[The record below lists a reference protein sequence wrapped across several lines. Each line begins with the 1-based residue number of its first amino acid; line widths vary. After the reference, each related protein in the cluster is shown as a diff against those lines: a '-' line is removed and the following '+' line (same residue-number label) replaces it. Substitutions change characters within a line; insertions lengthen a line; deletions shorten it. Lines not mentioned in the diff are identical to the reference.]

1 MQDAAAELAA
11 EAPAPD
17 ASRARSI
24 TKGNKMAELSELRQ
38 QIDKIDGKI
47 FELFSERAK
56 VAEEVAAYKRENGM
70 RVFDPSRERAKVA
83 AAAEAAPEDLQTYA
97 QVLMELLMEASRSR
111 QHALLGDASDDR
123 TLARINAARS
133 ATPELFPP
141 SAHVA
146 CQGVEGA
153 YSQIAAEKIF
163 RHPTITYS
171 PTFDGVFRTV
181 EQGLARY
188 GVLPLE
194 NSTAGSV
201 NQMFDL
207 MMEHSFHIVRTTR
220 VKVSHNLLARPGTSL
235 SGVRDIY
242 SHEQAIN
249 QCTEFLSG
257 LPDVRVHVC
266 ENTAVA
272 AKRVAESQR
281 NDVAALSSRPC
292 ADLYGLEVLS
302 ANVQD
307 RDNNYTRFACISKDL
322 EIYPGADRTSLMIV
336 LPHRPGAL
344 YKLLAKFYALDINI
358 LKLESRPIPERDFE
372 FMFYFDVECPVAS
385 PEFSSLMATIG
396 SLCQEC
402 RYLGSYAE
410 VI

>member
-1 MQDAAAELAA
+1 
-11 EAPAPD
+11 
-17 ASRARSI
+17 
-24 TKGNKMAELSELRQ
+24 MAELSELRQ
-38 QIDKIDGKI
+38 EIDRIDAEI
-47 FELFSERAK
+47 FRLFSERAE
-56 VAEEVAAYKRENGM
+56 VSGDVAAYKREHGM
-70 RVFDPSRERAKVA
+70 RVFDPARERSKVA
-83 AAAEAAPEDLQTYA
+83 DAASRAPEDLATYA

-111 QHALLGDASDDR
+111 QHALLADSADDP
-123 TLARINAARS
+123 TLARIQEARA

-141 SAHVA
+141 SARVS

-153 YSQIAAEKIF
+153 YSQIAAERIF
-163 RHPTITYS
+163 RHPQISYA
-171 PTFDGVFRTV
+171 PTFDAVFRTV

-201 NQMFDL
+201 NQMYDL

-220 VKVSHNLLARPGTSL
+220 VKIDHNLLALPGAKFS
-235 SGVRDIY
+235 SIRDIY

-249 QCTEFLSG
+249 QCAEFLSG

-272 AKRVAESQR
+272 ARRVAESGR
-281 NDVAALSSRPC
+281 TDAAALSSRPC
-292 ADLYGLEVLS
+292 ADLYGLDVLAS
-302 ANVQD
+302 AVQD

-322 EIYPGADRTSLMIV
+322 EIYPGADRASLMIV
-336 LPHRPGAL
+336 LPHAPGAL

-372 FMFYFDVECPVAS
+372 FMFYFDISCPVAA

-402 RYLGSYAE
+402 RFLGSYTE

>member
-1 MQDAAAELAA
+1 M
-11 EAPAPD
+11 P
-17 ASRARSI
+17 
-24 TKGNKMAELSELRQ
+24 ELSELRQ
-38 QIDKIDGKI
+38 EIDRIDAEI
-47 FELFSERAK
+47 FRLFSERAE
-56 VAEEVAAYKRENGM
+56 VAGDVAAYKREHGM
-70 RVFDPSRERAKVA
+70 RVFDPARERAKVA
-83 AAAEAAPEDLQTYA
+83 DAASRAPEDLETYA

-111 QHALLGDASDDR
+111 QHALLADAADDP
-123 TLARINAARS
+123 TLGRIQQARA

-153 YSQIAAEKIF
+153 YSQIAAERIF
-163 RHPTITYS
+163 RHPQISYA
-171 PTFDGVFRTV
+171 PTFDAVFRTV

-201 NQMFDL
+201 NQMYDL
-207 MMEHSFHIVRTTR
+207 MMEHSFYVVRTTR
-220 VKVSHNLLARPGTSL
+220 VKIDHNLLALPGAGL
-235 SGVRDIY
+235 SSIRDIY

-249 QCTEFLSG
+249 QCAEFLSG
-257 LPDVRVHVC
+257 LPDVSVHVC

-272 AKRVAESQR
+272 ARRVAESGR
-281 NDVAALSSRPC
+281 TDVAALSSRPC
-292 ADLYGLEVLS
+292 ADLYGLEVLAS
-302 ANVQD
+302 AVQD
-307 RDNNYTRFACISKDL
+307 RDNNYTRFACISKQL
-322 EIYPGADRTSLMIV
+322 EIYPGADRASLMIV
-336 LPHRPGAL
+336 LNHEPGTL

-372 FMFYFDVECPVAS
+372 FMFYFDIACPAAA

-396 SLCQEC
+396 SLCQQC
-402 RYLGSYAE
+402 RFLGSYTE

>member
-1 MQDAAAELAA
+1 
-11 EAPAPD
+11 
-17 ASRARSI
+17 
-24 TKGNKMAELSELRQ
+24 MAELSELRQ
-38 QIDKIDGKI
+38 EIDRIDAEI
-47 FELFSERAK
+47 FRLFSERAE
-56 VAEEVAAYKRENGM
+56 VSGDVAAYKREHGM
-70 RVFDPSRERAKVA
+70 RVFDPARERAKVA
-83 AAAEAAPEDLQTYA
+83 DASSRAPEDLATYA

-111 QHALLGDASDDR
+111 QHALLADSADDP
-123 TLARINAARS
+123 TLARIQQARA

-141 SAHVA
+141 SARVS

-153 YSQIAAEKIF
+153 YSQIAAERIF
-163 RHPTITYS
+163 RHPQISYA
-171 PTFDGVFRTV
+171 PTFDAVFRTV

-201 NQMFDL
+201 NQMYDL

-220 VKVSHNLLARPGTSL
+220 VKIDHNLLALPGAEFS
-235 SGVRDIY
+235 SIRDIY
-242 SHEQAIN
+242 SHEQAIG
-249 QCTEFLSG
+249 QCAEFLSG

-272 AKRVAESQR
+272 ARRVAESGR
-281 NDVAALSSRPC
+281 TDAAALSSRPC
-292 ADLYGLEVLS
+292 ADLYGLEVLAS
-302 ANVQD
+302 AVQD

-322 EIYPGADRTSLMIV
+322 EVYPGADRASLMIV
-336 LPHRPGAL
+336 LPHAPGAL

-372 FMFYFDVECPVAS
+372 FMFYFDIACPVAA

-402 RYLGSYAE
+402 RFLGSYTE